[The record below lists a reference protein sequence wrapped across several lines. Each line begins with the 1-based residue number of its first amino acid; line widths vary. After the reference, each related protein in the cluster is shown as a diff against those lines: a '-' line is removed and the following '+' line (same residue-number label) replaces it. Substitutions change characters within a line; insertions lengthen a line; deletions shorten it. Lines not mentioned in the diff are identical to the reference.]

1 MAQSIQFKVKMDNAS
16 PQLRMNP
23 RLVQRLAEKK
33 EQLDLYRPLPPGMV
47 RKLHEQLRITIT
59 YHSNSIEGNSLDLT
73 ETRIAIESGLTVGG
87 HPIKDYLEATNHAKA
102 FDLMTELAQKKE
114 RLSLEVVRELHRLIM
129 QGVHE
134 QAGEFRTRQVYI
146 TGAPHTPPPAR
157 EVLEYMEGWVA
168 SLERGDYATLQPV
181 IRAAV
186 AHHDFEYI
194 HPFAD
199 GNGRTGRLL
208 LNLLLMREGYPPAL
222 LQTDWRNRY
231 IMALNQASSR
241 RNYGPLINLV
251 GRATEI
257 SLDLYLEACAERL
270 TEAPEEEYRPL
281 PELAQ
286 ESGLSVNYLGLL
298 LRQGRIAGIKRGR
311 YWYSTLAALE
321 RYRQEVETGQYPSGR
336 PKKTKTN
343 LQPNLINKPGE
354 DL

>member
-1 MAQSIQFKVKMDNAS
+1 MIIPS
-16 PQLRMNP
+16 PQLRLDP
-23 RLVQRLAEKK
+23 RLALRLEEKRQ
-33 EQLDLYRPLPPGMV
+33 QLDHYRPLPSGMV

-102 FDLMTELAQKKE
+102 FDLITQLAQKKE
-114 RLSLEVVRELHRLIM
+114 PFTLDVVRELHRLIM
-129 QGVHE
+129 EGVHE
-134 QAGEFRTRQVYI
+134 QAGEFRIRQVYI

-157 EVLEYMEGWVA
+157 EVQEYMDGWVA
-168 SLERGDYATLQPV
+168 ALERGDYAELNPV

-208 LNLLLMREGYPPAL
+208 MNLLLMREGYPPAL
-222 LQTDWRNRY
+222 IHTDWRNRY
-231 IMALNQASSR
+231 IMALHQASSN
-241 RNYGPLINLV
+241 RNYGPIINLV
-251 GRATEI
+251 GRAAEI

-270 TEAPEEEYRPL
+270 AEAPEEEYRSL
-281 PELAQ
+281 PELAH
-286 ESGLSVNYLGLL
+286 ESGWSANYLGLL

-311 YWYSTLAALE
+311 YWYSTRAALE
-321 RYRQEVETGQYPSGR
+321 RYRQEVETNQYPSGR
-336 PKKTKTN
+336 SKKTTA
-343 LQPNLINKPGE
+343 P
-354 DL
+354 